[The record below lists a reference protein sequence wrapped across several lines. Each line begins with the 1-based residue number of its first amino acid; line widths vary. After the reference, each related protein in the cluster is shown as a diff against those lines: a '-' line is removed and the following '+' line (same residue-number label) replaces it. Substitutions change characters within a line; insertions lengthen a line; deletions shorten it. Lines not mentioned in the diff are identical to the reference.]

1 MNTLVKIL
9 VADDE
14 EDIRIFTNRTL
25 THEGHTVTLAED
37 GEEATSL
44 MNQNEYDLVILDIMM
59 PNMNGP
65 EVVKYM
71 KNDERLRNVPILLFS
86 ASGPIHSLADE
97 VKELVD
103 AYLRKPFMRKEF
115 LQTVNKLL
123 KPE

>member
-1 MNTLVKIL
+1 MANIL

-14 EDIRIFTNRTL
+14 KDIRIFTDRTL
-25 THEGHTVTLAED
+25 TREGHTVTLAID
-37 GEEATSL
+37 GEEATSY
-44 MNQNEYDLVILDIMM
+44 MNQNDYDLVILDIMM

-86 ASGPIHSLADE
+86 ASGPIHNLGDE
-97 VKELVD
+97 VKDMVD
-103 AYLRKPFMRKEF
+103 AYLRKPFMRKDF

-123 KPE
+123 KT